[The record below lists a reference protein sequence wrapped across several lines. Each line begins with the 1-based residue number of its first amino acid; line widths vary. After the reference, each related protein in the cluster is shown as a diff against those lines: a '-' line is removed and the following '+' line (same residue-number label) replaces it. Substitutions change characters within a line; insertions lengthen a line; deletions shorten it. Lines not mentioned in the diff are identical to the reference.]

1 MCLSQGSH
9 TPLFDTMVDVPTLL
23 VRGDLTDLL
32 TEECTAAMLK
42 RHPQCELLRV
52 PNVGHAPMLTEPGVL
67 EAIQQ
72 FLRA

>member
-1 MCLSQGSH
+1 
-9 TPLFDTMVDVPTLL
+9 
-23 VRGDLTDLL
+23 
-32 TEECTAAMLK
+32 MLK

-52 PNVGHAPMLTEPGVL
+52 PNVGHAPMLTELGVL